1 MGKEIIL
8 NNLQREFYDKVINTP
23 IEELDLSP
31 NIFISLWQTKFITIY
46 DLMDTPSDYLL
57 NIRDFGFKE
66 IEEVEIKLQGKY
78 YFFKLGMTSE
88 ELKEEIFNIPI
99 DKVIIE
105 LNQDKQEKGKQY
117 TLGNLK

>member
-31 NIFISLWQTKFITIY
+31 NIFISLLQTKFFTIY
-46 DLMDTPSDYLL
+46 DFMDKPSDYLL

>member
-1 MGKEIIL
+1 MEKEIIL

-31 NIFISLWQTKFITIY
+31 NIFISLLQTKFFTIY
-46 DLMDTPSDYLL
+46 DFMDKPSDYLL
-57 NIRDFGFKE
+57 NIRDFGFKK

>member
-1 MGKEIIL
+1 MEKEIIL

-31 NIFISLWQTKFITIY
+31 NIFISLLQTKFFTIY
-46 DLMDTPSDYLL
+46 DFMDKPSDYLL